1 MARNISPAC
10 SAGHNKPPPGISSN
24 NNNNNNNNKFTYISS
39 TTKINNNN
47 KLSSFSSRDGIS
59 PAMLKAAKSFQEKMR
74 KKKKE
79 RKRKKQS
86 QSEPKPLQTRSYKTQ
101 PLRKGKSYSSR
112 SDREPRERNLEKHRE
127 RNFVFDTKIGARN
140 FKTGFK
146 TRNFYRLGSQKNRRR
161 DRIWSVDYDLEDQY
175 Q

>member
-1 MARNISPAC
+1 
-10 SAGHNKPPPGISSN
+10 
-24 NNNNNNNNKFTYISS
+24 
-39 TTKINNNN
+39 
-47 KLSSFSSRDGIS
+47 
-59 PAMLKAAKSFQEKMR
+59 MR
-74 KKKKE
+74 KKKP
-79 RKRKKQS
+79 S
-86 QSEPKPLQTRSYKTQ
+86 QSEPKPLKTP

-112 SDREPRERNLEKHRE
+112 SDREPRERNLAEHRE

>member
-74 KKKKE
+74 KKKKDRE
-79 RKRKKQS
+79 RKKKQS

-146 TRNFYRLGSQKNRRR
+146 TRKCYRLGSQKSTRR
-161 DRIWSVDYDLEDQY
+161 DRIYSVDSDSEDP
-175 Q
+175 

>member
-1 MARNISPAC
+1 MAHSTSPSCKANY
-10 SAGHNKPPPGISSN
+10 NKPPTGII
-24 NNNNNNNNKFTYISS
+24 NNNNNNKM
-39 TTKINNNN
+39 N
-47 KLSSFSSRDGIS
+47 KVTSFSSRANIS
-59 PAMLKAAKSFQEKMR
+59 EAMLKAAKSFQEKMR
-74 KKKKE
+74 KKKP
-79 RKRKKQS
+79 S
-86 QSEPKPLQTRSYKTQ
+86 QSEPKPLKTP

-112 SDREPRERNLEKHRE
+112 SDREPRERNLAEHRE